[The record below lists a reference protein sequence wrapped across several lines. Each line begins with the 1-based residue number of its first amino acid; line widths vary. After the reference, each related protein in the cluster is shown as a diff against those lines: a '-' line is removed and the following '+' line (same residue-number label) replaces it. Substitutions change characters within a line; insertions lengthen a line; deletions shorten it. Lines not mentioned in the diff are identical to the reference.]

1 MFKKESK
8 LKKKSFPWGKNFLRP
23 PPPPPRNNIFHHTHT
38 YNAYSVTNLDYILK
52 LMFLTI
58 YIPTEYIP
66 QNDFAHI
73 LLAPQ
78 ITESTFKGK
87 ARFWPKSRLI
97 SKN

>member
-1 MFKKESK
+1 
-8 LKKKSFPWGKNFLRP
+8 
-23 PPPPPRNNIFHHTHT
+23 
-38 YNAYSVTNLDYILK
+38 
-52 LMFLTI
+52 MFLTI

-97 SKN
+97 SKKFAKLGNVCTCKKHLTYKIP